1 MNELNIINDYFQTK
15 PPTLVLSK
23 QFFMKNNYI
32 SNYAEKS
39 ELSKM
44 IEDAVETYCSGKEK
58 QFNKFPFLTNELEKL
73 FKHVEKYEENSID
86 TAVFVY
92 LLFLHERRL
101 LNATFDLY
109 QQMISTNFYGIPDVL
124 IEKGIITKGT
134 CNTHAFQLFVKA
146 LAKWYTT
153 MEIISLQ
160 LNVLS
165 KVFHIQID
173 SNISKSIS
181 GNQHFS
187 SKKGLFCAQNR
198 LKWMNWGMGWL
209 TFSTYDSDFHTLH
222 WIYNWMNGCFLS
234 SLFFHV
240 LKEGFNNDIKSIQ
253 NSLQREEDEVGL
265 IGIIKN
271 LQKMILDIN
280 AVKPKVYELL
290 DLKVASSM
298 QQYLIDNN
306 VIPSVEE
313 QKDDEETPGNTHIQ
327 TKNAKA
333 IEKAMKTELKNARIQ
348 KTWDWEEIDKEDFE
362 TPQPGNNVTK
372 K

>member
-15 PPTLVLSK
+15 PPALMLAK
-23 QFFMKNNYI
+23 QFFIKNDYI
-32 SNYAEKS
+32 ANYAEKS

-44 IEDAVETYCSGKEK
+44 IEDAVETYCSGKDK
-58 QFNKFPFLTNELEKL
+58 QFNKYPFISNEFEKL

-86 TAVFVY
+86 AAVFVY
-92 LLFLHERRL
+92 LLFLHEKRL
-101 LNATFDLY
+101 LDATYNLY
-109 QQMISTNFYGIPDVL
+109 KQMIFTNFYGVPDVL

-134 CNTHAFQLFVKA
+134 CKTNTFKLFVKA

-173 SNISKSIS
+173 SNLSKSIS
-181 GNQHFS
+181 GNKHFS

-198 LKWMNWGMGWL
+198 LKLMNWGMGYL
-209 TFSTYDSDFHTLH
+209 TFNTYDIEFWGLH
-222 WIYNWMNGCFLS
+222 SLIDLMNGCLLTSFL
-234 SLFFHV
+234 FHSFKIV
-240 LKEGFNNDIKSIQ
+240 INENIKSYQ

-271 LQKMILDIN
+271 LEKMILDIN
-280 AVKPKVYELL
+280 VVKPQVYELL
-290 DLKVASSM
+290 DVKVASSM

-313 QKDDEETPGNTHIQ
+313 QKDNEETPGNTYMQ

-348 KTWDWEEIDKEDFE
+348 KTWDWEEIEKEDFE
-362 TPQPGNNVTK
+362 TPQPGNNVK
-372 K
+372 KK

>member
-1 MNELNIINDYFQTK
+1 
-15 PPTLVLSK
+15 
-23 QFFMKNNYI
+23 
-32 SNYAEKS
+32 
-39 ELSKM
+39 
-44 IEDAVETYCSGKEK
+44 
-58 QFNKFPFLTNELEKL
+58 
-73 FKHVEKYEENSID
+73 
-86 TAVFVY
+86 
-92 LLFLHERRL
+92 
-101 LNATFDLY
+101 LY
-109 QQMISTNFYGIPDVL
+109 HQIISTNFYGIPDVL
-124 IEKGIITKGT
+124 IEKGFITKGT
-134 CNTHAFQLFVKA
+134 CNTYTFKLFVKA

-165 KVFHIQID
+165 KVFHMEVD

-198 LKWMNWGMGWL
+198 LKWMNWGMSLL
-209 TFSTYDSDFHTLH
+209 TFNTPDPEFTWLHCYYDV
-222 WIYNWMNGCFLS
+222 MNGLIKNDINGFVDA
-234 SLFFHV
+234 FIYGF
-240 LKEGFNNDIKSIQ
+240 EGSINWLLDLRSKVKFNNGVESYR

-271 LQKMILDIN
+271 LEKMILDIN
-280 AVKPKVYELL
+280 GVKPKVYELL
-290 DLKVASSM
+290 DVKVASSM
-298 QQYLIDNN
+298 QQYLINNN

-313 QKDDEETPGNTHIQ
+313 QKDDEETPGNTHMQ

-348 KTWDWEEIDKEDFE
+348 KTWEWEEIEKEDFE